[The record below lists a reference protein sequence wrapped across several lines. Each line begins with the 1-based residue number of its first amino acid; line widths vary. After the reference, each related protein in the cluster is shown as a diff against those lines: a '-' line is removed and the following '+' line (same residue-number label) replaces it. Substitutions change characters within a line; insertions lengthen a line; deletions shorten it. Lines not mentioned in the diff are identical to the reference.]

1 MEILASELRIGN
13 WFQQDAS
20 NNNTISRFFTVDE
33 IKRYGVRSTYI
44 RQDTNQPHTSLF
56 SLDSIHPIP
65 LTPEILEKC
74 GFVMLHHLGKIQPT
88 FQIDSSFELH
98 WANGILY
105 LTFSQDNYDENIDLS
120 EFIIERALPH
130 IQYLHQLQNLYFA
143 LTGEELTYTP

>member
-1 MEILASELRIGN
+1 MIAANELRIGN

-74 GFVMLHHLGKIQPT
+74 GFTLNHVDQLAIVLNSMDRHLELNAEVNGNYFFSINQMGE
-88 FQIDSSFELH
+88 FGDSSNVTL
-98 WANGILY
+98 
-105 LTFSQDNYDENIDLS
+105 NY
-120 EFIIERALPH
+120 
-130 IQYLHQLQNLYFA
+130 IQHLHQLQNLYWC
-143 LTGEELTYTP
+143 LCGKELEINLQ

>member
-1 MEILASELRIGN
+1 MIAANELRIGN

-65 LTPEILEKC
+65 ITPEILEKC
-74 GFVMLHHLGKIQPT
+74 GFE
-88 FQIDSSFELH
+88 SSFSSDPQELN
-98 WANGILY
+98 ASKVFKLN
-105 LTFSQDNYDENIDLS
+105 EV
-120 EFIIERALPH
+120 E
-130 IQYLHQLQNLYFA
+130 QYCV
-143 LTGEELTYTP
+143 

>member
-1 MEILASELRIGN
+1 MIAANELRIGN

-20 NNNTISRFFTVDE
+20 NNNAISRFFTVDE

-74 GFVMLHHLGKIQPT
+74 GFEKVENPKQYGWYISVGNRELCWCHADYISLEFKVGQLDDFCDTIKD
-88 FQIDSSFELH
+88 IDCK
-98 WANGILY
+98 
-105 LTFSQDNYDENIDLS
+105 
-120 EFIIERALPH
+120 
-130 IQYLHQLQNLYFA
+130 YLHQLQNLYFA
-143 LTGEELTYTP
+143 LCGEELNYTP

>member
-1 MEILASELRIGN
+1 MINANELRIGN

-20 NNNTISRFFTVDE
+20 NNNAISRFFTVDE

-74 GFVMLHHLGKIQPT
+74 GAIVYEFDNGLGNQYRIKDRLFVIRDGDIV
-88 FQIDSSFELH
+88 DYGSSV
-98 WANGILY
+98 
-105 LTFSQDNYDENIDLS
+105 
-120 EFIIERALPH
+120 IIKH
-130 IQYLHQLQNLYFA
+130 LHQLQNLYFA
-143 LTGEELTYTP
+143 LTNEELNYTP

>member
-1 MEILASELRIGN
+1 MIAANELRIGN

-20 NNNTISRFFTVDE
+20 NNNAISRFFTVDE

-74 GFVMLHHLGKIQPT
+74 GFDRNCILKISQGVNIEWSYGKEVWLTKEGEVIYE
-88 FQIDSSFELH
+88 FENTQH
-98 WANGILY
+98 
-105 LTFSQDNYDENIDLS
+105 
-120 EFIIERALPH
+120 
-130 IQYLHQLQNLYFA
+130 LHQLQNIYFA
-143 LTGEELTYTP
+143 LTSTELNYTP

>member
-1 MEILASELRIGN
+1 MINANELRIGN

-20 NNNTISRFFTVDE
+20 NNNAISRFFTVDE

-74 GFVMLHHLGKIQPT
+74 GAIVYEFDNGLGNQYRIKDRLFVIRDGDIV
-88 FQIDSSFELH
+88 DYGSSV
-98 WANGILY
+98 
-105 LTFSQDNYDENIDLS
+105 
-120 EFIIERALPH
+120 IIKH
-130 IQYLHQLQNLYFA
+130 LHQLQNLYFA